1 MMKIRLMI
9 VEDDEVWMKCLT
21 KFIEK
26 EDDLVVVKKA
36 YNKEQAIDSVPEM
49 IDVVLLDLTLDDDPA
64 NLSGLEV
71 VSQLK
76 EKGLNRIIML
86 TSWDEEEV
94 ILKAFDEGAMNYVNK
109 TSYRDIPRV
118 VREAFANKVSI
129 HPDVS
134 SVVINALTTER
145 KISVLTPSERQVYT
159 LKEKG
164 LNKVQIADVLFK
176 SVETIKKQLKK
187 INDKIR

>member
-1 MMKIRLMI
+1 MKIRLMI

-21 KFIEK
+21 NFIEK

-36 YNKEQAIDSVPEM
+36 YNKEQAIDSDPEM
-49 IDVVLLDLTLDDDPA
+49 IDVVLLDLTLNEDAA
-64 NLSGLEV
+64 NLSGFEV
-71 VSQLK
+71 ASQLK
-76 EKGLNRIIML
+76 EKGINRIIML

-94 ILKAFDEGAMNYVNK
+94 ILKAFDEGATNYVNK

-118 VREAFANKVSI
+118 VRDAFENKVSI
-129 HPDVS
+129 HSDVS

>member
-1 MMKIRLMI
+1 MKIRLMI

-21 KFIEK
+21 DFIEK

-49 IDVVLLDLTLDDDPA
+49 IDVVLVDLTLDADPA

-71 VSQLK
+71 LSQLK

-145 KISVLTPSERQVYT
+145 RISVLTPSERQVYT

>member
-1 MMKIRLMI
+1 MI

-21 KFIEK
+21 NFIEK
-26 EDDLVVVKKA
+26 EDDLLVVKKA

-49 IDVVLLDLTLDDDPA
+49 IDVVLLDLTLNDDPA

-71 VSQLK
+71 ASQLK
-76 EKGLNRIIML
+76 EKGINRIIML

-109 TSYRDIPRV
+109 TSYRDIPKV

>member
-1 MMKIRLMI
+1 MKIRLMI

-21 KFIEK
+21 NFIEK

-36 YNKEQAIDSVPEM
+36 YNKEQAINSVPEM
-49 IDVVLLDLTLDDDPA
+49 IDVVLLDLTLSDDPA

-71 VSQLK
+71 VSPLK
-76 EKGLNRIIML
+76 EKGINRIIML

-94 ILKAFDEGAMNYVNK
+94 ILKAFDKGAMNYVNK

>member
-1 MMKIRLMI
+1 MI

-21 KFIEK
+21 NFIEK

-49 IDVVLLDLTLDDDPA
+49 IDVVLLDLTLNDDPA

-76 EKGLNRIIML
+76 EKGINRIIML

-109 TSYRDIPRV
+109 TSYRDIPKV

>member
-1 MMKIRLMI
+1 MKIRLMI

-21 KFIEK
+21 NFIEK

-36 YNKEQAIDSVPEM
+36 YNKEQAIDNVSEM

-71 VSQLK
+71 VSLLK
-76 EKGLNRIIML
+76 EKGFNRIIML

-118 VREAFANKVSI
+118 VREAFVNKVSI

-134 SVVINALTTER
+134 SVVIKALTTER

>member
-1 MMKIRLMI
+1 MKIRLMI

-21 KFIEK
+21 NFIEK

>member
-1 MMKIRLMI
+1 MKIRLMI

-21 KFIEK
+21 NFIEK

-49 IDVVLLDLTLDDDPA
+49 IDVVLLDLTLNDDPA

-76 EKGLNRIIML
+76 EKGINRIIML

-109 TSYRDIPRV
+109 TSYRDIPKV

>member
-1 MMKIRLMI
+1 MKIRLMI

-21 KFIEK
+21 NFIEK

-36 YNKEQAIDSVPEM
+36 YNKEQAINSVPEM
-49 IDVVLLDLTLDDDPA
+49 IDVVLLDLTLSDDPT

-71 VSQLK
+71 GSPLK
-76 EKGLNRIIML
+76 EKGINRIIML

-94 ILKAFDEGAMNYVNK
+94 ILKAFDKGAMNYVNK

>member
-1 MMKIRLMI
+1 MKIRLMI
-9 VEDDEVWMKCLT
+9 VEDDEVWMKCLSN
-21 KFIEK
+21 FIEK

-49 IDVVLLDLTLDDDPA
+49 IDVVLLDLTLNDDPS

-76 EKGLNRIIML
+76 EKGINRIIML

-109 TSYRDIPRV
+109 TSYRDIPKV

-134 SVVINALTTER
+134 SVVINALITER

>member
-1 MMKIRLMI
+1 MI

-21 KFIEK
+21 DFIEK

-49 IDVVLLDLTLDDDPA
+49 IDVVLVDLTLDADPA

-71 VSQLK
+71 LSQLK

-145 KISVLTPSERQVYT
+145 RISVLTPSERQVYT

>member
-1 MMKIRLMI
+1 MKIRLMI

-21 KFIEK
+21 NFIEK

-36 YNKEQAIDSVPEM
+36 YNKEQAINSVPEM
-49 IDVVLLDLTLDDDPA
+49 IDVVLLDLTLSDDPT

-71 VSQLK
+71 VSPLK
-76 EKGLNRIIML
+76 EKGINRIIML

-94 ILKAFDEGAMNYVNK
+94 ILKAFDKGAMNYVNK

>member
-1 MMKIRLMI
+1 MKIRLMI

-21 KFIEK
+21 NFIEK

-36 YNKEQAIDSVPEM
+36 YNKEQAINSVPEM
-49 IDVVLLDLTLDDDPA
+49 IDVVLLDLTLSDDPA

-76 EKGLNRIIML
+76 EKGINRIIML

-94 ILKAFDEGAMNYVNK
+94 ILKAFDKGAMNYVNK

>member
-1 MMKIRLMI
+1 MKIRLMI

-21 KFIEK
+21 NFIEK

-76 EKGLNRIIML
+76 EKGLNKIIML

>member
-1 MMKIRLMI
+1 
-9 VEDDEVWMKCLT
+9 
-21 KFIEK
+21 
-26 EDDLVVVKKA
+26 
-36 YNKEQAIDSVPEM
+36 
-49 IDVVLLDLTLDDDPA
+49 
-64 NLSGLEV
+64 
-71 VSQLK
+71 
-76 EKGLNRIIML
+76 ML

-94 ILKAFDEGAMNYVNK
+94 ILKAFDKGAMNYVNK

-176 SVETIKKQLKK
+176 SVETIKTTKK
-187 INDKIR
+187 LMIKLDNSKEST

>member
-1 MMKIRLMI
+1 MKIRLMI

-21 KFIEK
+21 NFIEK

-49 IDVVLLDLTLDDDPA
+49 IDVVLLDLTLNDDPS

-76 EKGLNRIIML
+76 EKGINRIIML

-109 TSYRDIPRV
+109 TSYRDIPKV

>member
-1 MMKIRLMI
+1 MIRLMI
-9 VEDDEVWMKCLT
+9 VEDDKVWMKCLT
-21 KFIEK
+21 NFIEK

-36 YNKEQAIDSVPEM
+36 YNKEQAINSDPEM
-49 IDVVLLDLTLDDDPA
+49 IDVVLLDLTLNEDAA

-71 VSQLK
+71 ASQLK
-76 EKGLNRIIML
+76 EKGINRIIML

-94 ILKAFDEGAMNYVNK
+94 ILKAFDEGATNYVNK

-118 VREAFANKVSI
+118 VREAFENKVNI
-129 HPDVS
+129 HSDVS

-164 LNKVQIADVLFK
+164 LNKAQIAEVLFK

>member
-1 MMKIRLMI
+1 MKIRLMI

-21 KFIEK
+21 NFIEK
-26 EDDLVVVKKA
+26 EDDLLVVKKA

-49 IDVVLLDLTLDDDPA
+49 IDVVLLDLTLNDDPA

-71 VSQLK
+71 ASQLK
-76 EKGLNRIIML
+76 EKGINRIIML

-109 TSYRDIPRV
+109 TSYRDIPKV

>member
-1 MMKIRLMI
+1 MIRLMI

-21 KFIEK
+21 NFIEK

-36 YNKEQAIDSVPEM
+36 YNKEQAINSVPEM
-49 IDVVLLDLTLDDDPA
+49 IDVVLLDLTLSVYP

-71 VSQLK
+71 VSQQK
-76 EKGLNRIIML
+76 EKGINRIIML
-86 TSWDEEEV
+86 TSWDEEEEV
-94 ILKAFDEGAMNYVNK
+94 ILKAFDKGAMNYVNK

-176 SVETIKKQLKK
+176 SVETIKNTKKK

>member
-21 KFIEK
+21 NFIEK